1 MKAYVVVILAVALN
15 GCATSDPYRG
25 SDDVATAAVETI
37 RAHARSVRDHVRAGR
52 EALGLRERSDARIA
66 NASPAEST
74 YAAREQPGAMEPAQG
89 AYDAPRL
96 APRGHPARDAQ
107 MHEIRMDVRADEM
120 LTAQGSLQP
129 RAAQALSRMSRMARE
144 HGGEF
149 TITVPRARIEAAAA
163 ILAAAPEATILSTDD
178 AEDFGLVVVTEEH

>member
-1 MKAYVVVILAVALN
+1 MRPYVVVIMAVALN

-25 SDDVATAAVETI
+25 PDDVASTAVETI

-66 NASPAEST
+66 HANPAAST
-74 YAAREQPGAMEPAQG
+74 YAARVPGAMEPMQG

-96 APRGHPARDAQ
+96 AARGHPARDAQ

-149 TITVPRARIEAAAA
+149 TITVPRSRIEAAAA